1 MCHNAREIDNSCF
14 IMHVLADIDHILE
27 VFVRL
32 YADRVIVCYVGEC
45 TLIDSGCYIHG
56 CMLILI
62 MIVCYIFE
70 CVLIFIVIVFHTCI
84 CADIDCDCVLYICV
98 CVCAGIDSNGL
109 LFTRVCEG
117 ILCDSGSDTTASLG
131 MGDTP
136 LHWVVGA

>member
-14 IMHVLADIDHILE
+14 IMHVLADIDHVLE

-45 TLIDSGCYIHG
+45 TLIDSGCYIYG

-70 CVLIFIVIVFHTCI
+70 CVLIFIVIVLHTCI

-98 CVCAGIDSNGL
+98 CVLVLTVMVYYLQECVKVYYVIQGRIQLHPLAWV
-109 LFTRVCEG
+109 TR
-117 ILCDSGSDTTASLG
+117 LCTG
-131 MGDTP
+131 
-136 LHWVVGA
+136 W